1 MQEIFEKIKERLERE
16 RDIHRRAYDVAI
28 QTHERVGYASYARAC
43 DEAIE
48 IVNQV
53 EEEYSNSETPNK
65 SDDGWIPVSS
75 GKLPEQPK
83 ENPVFENKPLEL
95 YLVSVKGDDYPFRA
109 FWNGKFF
116 TNGWEKIE
124 VTAWQPLPAS
134 YQPKGE

>member
-1 MQEIFEKIKERLERE
+1 MQEIFEKIKERLEANSVSGQYGNE
-16 RDIHRRAYDVAI
+16 YVESVFLN
-28 QTHERVGYASYARAC
+28 Q
-43 DEAIE
+43 AIE